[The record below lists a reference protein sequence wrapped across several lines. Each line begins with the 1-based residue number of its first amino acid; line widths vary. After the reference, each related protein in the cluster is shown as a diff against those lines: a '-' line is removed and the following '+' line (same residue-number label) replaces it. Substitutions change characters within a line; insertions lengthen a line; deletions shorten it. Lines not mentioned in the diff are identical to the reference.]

1 MALSSKEDG
10 PKVQYVTKDTPL
22 EDIIAF
28 MKRDGAVIVR
38 QLVSPADI
46 DQAYEEIRPCLEQRP
61 RWNGSFF
68 PKETQRTPNLIAIS
82 PTYTRTQMMNP
93 LFHQLC
99 NHFLTTRSWNWW
111 GDEWSET
118 VSRPYISATS
128 ALRVGPGAKA
138 QPLHRDDY
146 VSHNY
151 IIESSMFNYRQQVS
165 ITMIVAGCKVTKE
178 NGGTQFIPGSHLW
191 GSDRPNPP
199 KVTDCTYA
207 SMETGDA
214 LVLFSSLYHGGGHN
228 TTTDEHRLV
237 FTTCAI
243 RSYFRQEEN
252 QYLAVPMQR
261 VREYDRDTQKFIG
274 YSMSEPACGHA
285 DEMDPIYLVHPEELE
300 MAKPIQF

>member
-1 MALSSKEDG
+1 MYPIPNNGS
-10 PKVQYVTKDTPL
+10 KVQYVTKDTLL

-38 QLVSPADI
+38 ELVSPADV
-46 DQAYEEIRPCLEQRP
+46 DQAYEEVRPCLEQRP
-61 RWNGSFF
+61 RWDGSFF

-99 NHFLTTRSWNWW
+99 DHFLTTRSWNWW
-111 GDEWSET
+111 GDEWSQS
-118 VSRPYISATS
+118 VSRPYVSATS

-138 QPLHRDDY
+138 QPLHRDDF

-151 IIESSMFNYRQQVS
+151 IVESSTFNYRQQVS

-191 GSDRPNPP
+191 GSNRPNPP
-199 KVTDCTYA
+199 KVSDCTYA
-207 SMETGDA
+207 SMEKGDA

-228 TTTDEHRLV
+228 TTPDEHRLV

-243 RSYFRQEEN
+243 RGYFRQEEN

-261 VREYDRDTQKFIG
+261 VREYDRKTQKFIG
-274 YSMSEPACGHA
+274 YSISEPACGHA

-300 MAKPIQF
+300 TAKPLQL

>member
-1 MALSSKEDG
+1 MATSNIEDG
-10 PKVQYVTKDTPL
+10 PNVQYVTKDTPL
-22 EDIIAF
+22 EDIIAL

-38 QLVSPADI
+38 GLVSPADI
-46 DQAYEEIRPCLEQRP
+46 DQAYEEVRPFLEQRP
-61 RWNGSFF
+61 RWDGSFF

-82 PTYTRTQMMNP
+82 PTYTRTQMMNQ

-99 NHFLTTRSWNWW
+99 NHFLTTRTWNWW
-111 GDEWSET
+111 GDEWSES

-151 IIESSMFNYRQQVS
+151 IAESSTFDYRQQVA
-165 ITMIVAGCKVTKE
+165 ITMLVAGCKVTKE
-178 NGGTQFIPGSHLW
+178 NGGTQ

-199 KVTDCTYA
+199 KVSDCIYA
-207 SMETGDA
+207 SMEKGDA

-228 TTTDEHRLV
+228 TTTNEHRLV

-243 RSYFRQEEN
+243 RGYFRQEEN
-252 QYLAVPMQR
+252 QYLAVPRQR
-261 VREYDRDTQKFIG
+261 VREYDRETQKFIG
-274 YSMSEPACGHA
+274 YSLSEPACGHT

-300 MAKPIQF
+300 TAKPIQF

>member
-1 MALSSKEDG
+1 MALSSNEDG
-10 PKVQYVTKDTPL
+10 LKVQYVIKDTPL

-28 MKRDGAVIVR
+28 MKRDGAIIVR
-38 QLVSPADI
+38 DLVSPADI
-46 DQAYEEIRPCLEQRP
+46 DQAYEELRPCLEQRP
-61 RWNGSFF
+61 RWDGSFF

-99 NHFLTTRSWNWW
+99 DHFLTTRSWNWW
-111 GDEWSET
+111 GDEWTET

-128 ALRVGPGAKA
+128 ALSVGPGAKA

-151 IIESSMFNYRQQVS
+151 IVESSTFDYRQQVS

-207 SMETGDA
+207 SMEKGDA

-228 TTTDEHRLV
+228 TTTNEHRLV

-285 DEMDPIYLVHPEELE
+285 NEMDPIYLVNPEELE
-300 MAKPIQF
+300 TAKPIQF